1 MALAAPPARARG
13 PEGRRRGQRDAVTT
27 RLPSGDRASS
37 PIMATAAPPLRGD
50 TERDTA
56 VAIAVAGLVKRYDK
70 VTAVAGID
78 LEVARGEIFGFL
90 GPNGAGKST
99 TIAILCTLVKATE
112 GSASVAGIDVA
123 RHPDDVRAR
132 IGLVF
137 QDPSLDAQL
146 TARENL
152 TFHAMVYGVPRSER
166 RERIDRV
173 LAMVELSDRADAVV
187 MTFSGG
193 MKRRLEVAR
202 GILHAPEVL
211 FLDEPTQ
218 GLDPQTRARL
228 WDHLRDIRRTTGLTI
243 FMTTHYMEEAEW
255 CDRIAIIDHGRIVAL
270 GTPDELKSQVG
281 GDVVVVQT
289 DDNSRASA
297 EIATKLGVTAVADG
311 ETLRIEVADGA
322 AFVPRLITALSMPV
336 KTVTVRRPSLDDVF
350 LKLTGRAIRE
360 GDADGMQSFMRAFAA
375 RRG

>member
-1 MALAAPPARARG
+1 MTAAEPHAAAAPACS
-13 PEGRRRGQRDAVTT
+13 VTVQ
-27 RLPSGDRASS
+27 A
-37 PIMATAAPPLRGD
+37 
-50 TERDTA
+50 
-56 VAIAVAGLVKRYDK
+56 LVKRYGA
-70 VTAVAGID
+70 VTAVNGID
-78 LEVARGEIFGFL
+78 LEVAPGEIFGFL

-99 TIAILCTLVKATE
+99 TIAILCTLVRATE
-112 GSASVAGIDVA
+112 GRATVAGIDVA
-123 RHPDDVRAR
+123 RHPDEVRSR

-137 QDPSLDAQL
+137 QDPSLDNQL

-152 TFHAMVYGVPRSER
+152 SFHAMVYGVPRGQR
-166 RERIDRV
+166 RGRIADA
-173 LAMVELSDRADAVV
+173 LAMVDLTDRADARV

-202 GILHAPEVL
+202 GILHAPQVL

-228 WDHLRDIRRTTGLTI
+228 WDHLRDIRARTGLTI

-255 CDRIAIIDHGRIVAL
+255 CDRIAIIDHGSIVGL
-270 GTPDELKSQVG
+270 GTPEELKSQVG

-289 DDNSRASA
+289 GDNLRAA
-297 EIATKLGVTAVADG
+297 REIEERLGQTAVADG
-311 ETLRIEVADGA
+311 DSLRIEVPNGA
-322 AFVPRLITALSMPV
+322 EFIPRLIPSLSMGV
-336 KTVTVRRPSLDDVF
+336 SSVAVRRPSLDDVF

-360 GDADGMQSFMRAFAA
+360 GEADGRQAFMRAFAA